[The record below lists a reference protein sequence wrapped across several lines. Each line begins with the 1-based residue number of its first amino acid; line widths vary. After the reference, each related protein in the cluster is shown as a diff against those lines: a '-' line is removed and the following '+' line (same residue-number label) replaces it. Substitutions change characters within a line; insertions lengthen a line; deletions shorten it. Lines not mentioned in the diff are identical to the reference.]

1 MDDTISLMFSGL
13 VFALWFIWLIAGI
26 SMMWTAPAGAPWLP
40 TSRKQVRRMLAL
52 AGVQSGEVVYDLGSG
67 DGRVLFIAAREFG
80 ARAVG
85 IELDPLRYAWTQ
97 MWIALL
103 GLRGQVRVIWGNFF
117 TQDIS
122 EAGVVTVYLLPKTNI
137 RLWRKLWGEL
147 HPGARIVSSVFIF
160 PGIVPAHIDK
170 EAHLYLYEVKMQPQI
185 REARP

>member
-1 MDDTISLMFSGL
+1 MDNTIPLTLGILFFTFLLLWVIISISLL
-13 VFALWFIWLIAGI
+13 
-26 SMMWTAPAGAPWLP
+26 WTAPAGAPWLP
-40 TSRKQVRRMLAL
+40 TSRKHVRRMLSL
-52 AGVQSGEVVYDLGSG
+52 AGVQPGEVVYDLGSG

-97 MWIALL
+97 VWITLS

-122 EAGVVTVYLLPKTNI
+122 EADVVTVYLLPKTNI
-137 RLWRKLWGEL
+137 RLWRKLWREL
-147 HPGARIVSSVFIF
+147 RPGARIVSNIFIF

-170 EAHLYLYEVKMQPQI
+170 EAHLYLYKVETLS
-185 REARP
+185 